1 MLQLITVLGGLLAV
15 ALKLS
20 PAFRAWILNIRI
32 LGITIQTAMGWIG
45 ILVGAATLLYTAWSS
60 NLFGIRDKLQVFW
73 EYVKT
78 VFQSIWL
85 LVKDVGNR
93 LLNYFESVFSFWKN
107 ILKGNFNEAIN
118 AAQNAKEAIIGN
130 WNDTLSRINQLWE
143 QNRQNIKAIQQA
155 KERDE
160 EAHQSNI
167 LTIQQSSAQASIQIE
182 QDKNKVL
189 LTLQQL
195 RIANIK
201 NEFDRRRAEVE
212 LWFQQE
218 KTKWAGHADIIAE
231 LERQKQMRLAQID
244 QDEENRRL
252 EIQRRIRD
260 LRIQTIQDEYERRKA
275 IIEAWA
281 EDEIARAQ
289 GNAELI
295 AAIEAAKQQKLLS
308 LQQEFA
314 EKQQEVHQQKNAAIE
329 QMDNAVLTG
338 FTTAY
343 DSLLQNMVSGTQ
355 LTTQNLNQL
364 WENMKKQYISQLGAM
379 LKDYIKNKIKEK
391 VIFTTTE
398 KTKTAVKKSE
408 TATQTAIGIG
418 GMIKES
424 LQALKN
430 IGVWIGNMVAKLFSW
445 FASMGPLGIIAGVGI
460 IGGLVA
466 LVRNVIRGV
475 MKFEKGGIVTRKTI
489 GLIGEAGDN
498 EAVIPLN
505 AQGAR
510 FMAQMLPKIVIPAAV
525 DTSKLRLEKTL
536 IRMEEAIKNMKL
548 KTEFD
553 ADQLAI
559 IVENGQAKLS
569 DFEF

>member
-1 MLQLITVLGGLLAV
+1 
-15 ALKLS
+15 
-20 PAFRAWILNIRI
+20 
-32 LGITIQTAMGWIG
+32 
-45 ILVGAATLLYTAWSS
+45 
-60 NLFGIRDKLQVFW
+60 
-73 EYVKT
+73 
-78 VFQSIWL
+78 
-85 LVKDVGNR
+85 
-93 LLNYFESVFSFWKN
+93 
-107 ILKGNFNEAIN
+107 
-118 AAQNAKEAIIGN
+118 
-130 WNDTLSRINQLWE
+130 
-143 QNRQNIKAIQQA
+143 
-155 KERDE
+155 
-160 EAHQSNI
+160 
-167 LTIQQSSAQASIQIE
+167 
-182 QDKNKVL
+182 
-189 LTLQQL
+189 
-195 RIANIK
+195 
-201 NEFDRRRAEVE
+201 
-212 LWFQQE
+212 
-218 KTKWAGHADIIAE
+218 
-231 LERQKQMRLAQID
+231 
-244 QDEENRRL
+244 
-252 EIQRRIRD
+252 
-260 LRIQTIQDEYERRKA
+260 
-275 IIEAWA
+275 
-281 EDEIARAQ
+281 
-289 GNAELI
+289 
-295 AAIEAAKQQKLLS
+295 
-308 LQQEFA
+308 
-314 EKQQEVHQQKNAAIE
+314 
-329 QMDNAVLTG
+329 MDNAVLTG

-391 VIFTTTE
+391 VVFTTTE